1 MVYMSYPEFPDSRT
15 TTRIVGMNK
24 EKELVIYQAANGAI
38 ELNGDVSNE
47 TIWAS
52 QKEIAQI
59 FNVTPQN
66 ITIHL
71 KRLFKEGELEES
83 ATCKE
88 SLHVQTE
95 GKRKVT
101 RRLKTYNL
109 DVIIAVGYRINSV
122 LGTKFRQWA
131 TQTLKQHIT
140 KGYTI
145 NSSRIETNLNS
156 FLYAVDEVKALAKN
170 NQQLHTGDVL
180 ALVTAFAHTWFSLES
195 YDEDKLPEQGINHQV
210 IAVEAD
216 ELYQAVAALKQNLQ
230 EKGQATNL
238 FAQEKNKGSLAGI
251 LGNIYQSAFGEDV
264 YPTLEEKA
272 ANLLYFIIKNH
283 AFNDGNKRTAA
294 FAFIWFLQK
303 AGIDFKGKVT
313 PEALTSIT
321 LLIAESDADNKS
333 RMVGLVI
340 LLLTGK
346 SS

>member
-1 MVYMSYPEFPDSRT
+1 MSE
-15 TTRIVGMNK
+15 
-24 EKELVIYQAANGAI
+24 EKDIVIYQAANGAI
-38 ELNGDVSNE
+38 ELSSDVSNE
-47 TIWAS
+47 TIWAN
-52 QKEIAQI
+52 QKEIAQV

-83 ATCKE
+83 ATCKD
-88 SLHVQTE
+88 SLQVQTE

-101 RRLKTYNL
+101 RKVKTYNL
-109 DVIIAVGYRINSV
+109 DVIIAVGYRVNSV
-122 LGTKFRQWA
+122 LGTKFRKWA
-131 TQTLKQHIT
+131 TQTLKQHIVQ
-140 KGYTI
+140 GYTI
-145 NSSRIETNLNS
+145 NPSRIEKNLHM
-156 FLYAVDEVKALAKN
+156 FLHAVDEVKALAEN
-170 NQQLHTGDVL
+170 NQHLQTDNVL

-195 YDEDKLPEQGINHQV
+195 YDEDTLPQQGKNHEA
-210 IAVEAD
+210 ITVEAA
-216 ELYQAVAALKQNLQ
+216 ELYQAVAVLKQNLQ
-230 EKGQATNL
+230 EKNEATNL

-251 LGNIYQSAFGEDV
+251 LGNIHQSAFGEDV

-283 AFNDGNKRTAA
+283 AFNDGNKRTGA

-321 LLIAESDADNKS
+321 LLIAESDANNKA
-333 RMVGLVI
+333 RMVGLVV

-346 SS
+346 P